1 MPTMPATPV
10 KSNKGEAYPQQS
22 VPHSPTPM
30 NICIMVVGT
39 RGDVEP
45 FIAIAK
51 RLQTDGHRVRIATH
65 AIYRDLVAEQHGVEF
80 YPLGGDPKVL
90 SAYMVKTGGK
100 IVPLNPK
107 VLLQDV
113 PRNVRMIKEICYS
126 TWLAA
131 TASDPDID
139 GPPFHADAIISNPVT
154 YGHVHVAERLG
165 IPLHIMSPQPCIPT
179 RAFPHPLSSR
189 ARSGAVDMLLPS
201 KRNLRSYRAVYL
213 LMWLGSMRTVNCFR
227 AEVLGLRKIRLRD
240 RGHSLLLQRSVPHS
254 FLWSLALVPQPADW
268 QRDLYDVVGT
278 ATLQQAESKAGN
290 DCAYTASPELS
301 AFLAQGAPVFVG
313 FGSMVIDAPQKT
325 TAMIIE
331 AARLANMRVL
341 IQSSWS
347 DMGLPPD
354 DHARSSVCFTGD
366 CPHDW
371 LLPQVSAV
379 VHHGGAGTTAAGL
392 FAGKPTLV
400 VPFFSDQ
407 FFWGRAVAA
416 AGAGPEP
423 CRIRALTVEK
433 LRAAFE
439 SLQSAATRANA
450 LRIRDA
456 MLKEDGV
463 EGAVASFYSRL

>member
-1 MPTMPATPV
+1 MSITATA
-10 KSNKGEAYPQQS
+10 STNGREADARQS
-22 VPHSPTPM
+22 VSQSPPPM
-30 NICIMVVGT
+30 NICIMIVGT

-45 FIAIAK
+45 FVAIAK
-51 RLQTDGHRVRIATH
+51 RLQADGHRVRIATH
-65 AIYRDLVAEQHGVEF
+65 AVYRDLVAEQHGIEF

-100 IVPLNPK
+100 IAPLNPK

-113 PRNVRMIKEICYS
+113 PRNVRMIKDICYS
-126 TWLAA
+126 TWPAA
-131 TASDPDID
+131 TAPDPDGD
-139 GPPFHADAIISNPVT
+139 GEPFRAHAIISNPVT

-165 IPLHIMSPQPCIPT
+165 VPLHIMSPQPCVPT
-179 RAFPHPLSSR
+179 SAFPHPLSSR
-189 ARSGAVDMLLPS
+189 ARSGAVDMLRLS

-213 LMWLGSMRTVNCFR
+213 LMWFGSMRTVNRFR

-240 RGHSLLLQRSVPHS
+240 RGHNLLLQRSVPHS
-254 FLWSLALVPQPADW
+254 FLWSPALVPQPADW
-268 QRDLYDVVGT
+268 RDIYDVVGT
-278 ATLQQAESKAGN
+278 ATLRQAEPKTGTGSE
-290 DCAYTASPELS
+290 YSPSPELS

-325 TAMIIE
+325 TAIIVE
-331 AARLANMRVL
+331 AARLANVRVL

-347 DMGLPPD
+347 DMVLPHTERD
-354 DHARSSVCFTGD
+354 EHSRSSVCFVGD

-392 FAGKPTLV
+392 LAGKPTLV

-407 FFWGRAVAA
+407 FFWGRAVAT
-416 AGAGPEP
+416 AGAGPDP
-423 CRIRALTVEK
+423 CRIRALTVQK

-439 SLQSAATRANA
+439 SLQCATTRATT

-463 EGAVASFYSRL
+463 EGAVASFYHHL